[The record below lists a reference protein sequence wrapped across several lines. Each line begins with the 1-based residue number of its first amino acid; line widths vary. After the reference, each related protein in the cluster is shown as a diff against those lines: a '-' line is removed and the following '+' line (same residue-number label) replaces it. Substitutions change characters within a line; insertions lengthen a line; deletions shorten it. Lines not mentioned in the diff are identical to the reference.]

1 MLNKL
6 ICSLLLSLQKRK
18 QMTNIKNINIT
29 ISCSKKSKAKPSEKL
44 YFVSDIRKKIMAH
57 LDTNDESY
65 LGHQEKRL
73 KIDGCFE
80 DIPD

>member
-1 MLNKL
+1 
-6 ICSLLLSLQKRK
+6 
-18 QMTNIKNINIT
+18 
-29 ISCSKKSKAKPSEKL
+29 
-44 YFVSDIRKKIMAH
+44 MAH